1 MWGNVVGALIAVIS
15 GYMAVGKIPKKSEFS
30 TATFTAWMQ
39 ANEKYKKLYNRI
51 MADDEIDQVEVITK
65 TIGIRSVEILEST
78 DEKIVNKAFEDAN
91 KILGCG

>member
-1 MWGNVVGALIAVIS
+1 
-15 GYMAVGKIPKKSEFS
+15 
-30 TATFTAWMQ
+30 
-39 ANEKYKKLYNRI
+39 